1 MGIGEIEGTKK
12 RENKQKEG
20 NNERETERVMN
31 GKYRQQENGRVR
43 GTENGL
49 KRESQLVNEGMRD
62 REKKR
67 KENDQENERVAR

>member
-1 MGIGEIEGTKK
+1 
-12 RENKQKEG
+12 
-20 NNERETERVMN
+20 MN